1 MKRALLI
8 LAVGLLLPGVVAA
21 DGTVGVFFDG
31 PGVMH
36 YGPTTGEWFNA
47 YLYLHNAEYYVT
59 GLEYQ
64 LLTPMD
70 PTHALIMV
78 GAIEYPDNST
88 LQMGDP
94 FSGHTITY
102 WPPLNGFMPGYNLL
116 ATIPFYT
123 VAGCDEGLPN
133 EFLLVIGPHP
143 VTEELRATYY
153 PDNNYFYPAGL
164 TSVLCPTET
173 ATEEQSWGVIKS
185 LYR

>member
-8 LAVGLLLPGVVAA
+8 LAVMLLLPGVAA
-21 DGTVGVFFDG
+21 AQSTVGIFFDG

-36 YGPTTGEWFNA
+36 LSPATGEWFNA
-47 YLYLHNAEYYVT
+47 YLYIHNAEYYVT

-70 PTHALIMV
+70 PTHVLIELGTV
-78 GAIEYPDNST
+78 KYPDNSN

-102 WPPLNGFMPGYNLL
+102 WPPLNGFMPGFNLL
-116 ATIPFYT
+116 ATIRFYT
-123 VAGCDEGLPN
+123 VAGCDQGLMPD
-133 EFLLVIGPHP
+133 FPLVIGPHP
-143 VTEELRATYY
+143 TTGVLRATYY
-153 PDNNYFYPAGL
+153 PDNDYFFPAGL
-164 TSVLCPTET
+164 TSILCPIET
-173 ATEEQSWGVIKS
+173 GVEEESWGAIKS